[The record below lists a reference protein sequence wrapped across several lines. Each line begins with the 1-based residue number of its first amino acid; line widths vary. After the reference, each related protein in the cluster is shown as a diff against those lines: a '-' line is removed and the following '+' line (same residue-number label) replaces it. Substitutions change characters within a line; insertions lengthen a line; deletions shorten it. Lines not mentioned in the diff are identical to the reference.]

1 MRAEVEGSRLTGDEL
16 IHLLIL
22 LLVAGNETTR
32 DLIGNT
38 VLALLEHP
46 EQLALLRSDPSLA
59 PNAIE
64 EVLRYSAPAQ
74 YMSRRAKA
82 ATVVGD
88 ARIEPGEEAVL
99 WFGSAN
105 RDEHVFPDAD
115 AFDIRRANANRHL
128 TFGIGTHF
136 CLGAPLARLEGAIAI
151 EALLSRFSG
160 IRRADDAAL
169 PRMPSLQHRGR
180 AFAPAPRRG
189 RRRSKTSL
197 RPTVMK
203 RIATKRRRP
212 GSSWTN
218 QATTT
223 RASGGGDP
231 SEGDEATA

>member
-1 MRAEVEGSRLTGDEL
+1 MRAEVEGSWLTHDEL

-38 VLALLEHP
+38 ALALMEHP
-46 EQLALLRSDPSLA
+46 EQLELLRSDASLA

-105 RDEHVFPDAD
+105 RDEDVFADAD

-151 EALLSRFSG
+151 EALLARFRD
-160 IRRADDAAL
+160 IQRADDALL
-169 PRMPSLQHRGR
+169 PRMPSLQHRGV
-180 AFAPAPRRG
+180 
-189 RRRSKTSL
+189 RSL
-197 RPTVMK
+197 PLVVE
-203 RIATKRRRP
+203 
-212 GSSWTN
+212 GS
-218 QATTT
+218 
-223 RASGGGDP
+223 
-231 SEGDEATA
+231 